1 MPSLRNFITRLS
13 EPRLLRTLLE
23 RHEVPVTANVRLDDT
38 TAAFAAIDECI
49 NNCPRGTRAVLM
61 ADIERIEGLATEPG
75 EVAIDS
81 VTLHEELASLPSRH
95 ARALHVFLHDVQG
108 FRRAEEIVYN
118 DTQRLGR
125 DWTPFGCKEGLD
137 PASDPQAIE
146 AFKEALRAHFD
157 TPNVHVEVFERS
169 RVGFPD
175 DDDENDGR
183 TLLSQ
188 ITVYREDRPNTELAF
203 RKDGALGTEVRSRV
217 LEAALT
223 YEPSTG
229 IIECVGSQRDSRAEM
244 ARLMATTLLKTAPE
258 FEPVPLRLYDL
269 DPLRQRMTFDRDPE
283 DAIEEVRV
291 AMMRLSPVEASAER
305 ITIESMAKN
314 GRDIWSA
321 VEARL
326 GSEALTSDY
335 RIDQARIVVRYR
347 SRESNRTR
355 SLPILITH
363 PHKSNIKDRVE
374 IERVVANKYLPRWGL
389 VAA

>member
-1 MPSLRNFITRLS
+1 MPSTRNFITRLS
-13 EPRLLRTLLE
+13 EPRLLRSFLE
-23 RHEVPVTANVRLDDT
+23 RLGVPIAADIGLDET
-38 TAAFAAIDECI
+38 SVALAAIEEGFNLSGYGARSQFI
-49 NNCPRGTRAVLM
+49 SA
-61 ADIERIEGLATEPG
+61 IEKIEKLATEQG

-81 VTLHEELASLPSRH
+81 VTIHDDLPELPSRH
-95 ARALHVFLHDVQG
+95 ARALYVYLHDPEG

-118 DTQRLGR
+118 DALRLGR

-137 PASDPQAIE
+137 PVADPAAIE

-157 TPNVHVEVFERS
+157 TPNVHVDIFERS
-169 RVGFPD
+169 RIGFA
-175 DDDENDGR
+175 DDDESDGL
-183 TLLSQ
+183 TQLIQ
-188 ITVYREDRPNTELAF
+188 MTIYREDRPNTELAF
-203 RKDGALGTEVRSRV
+203 LKNGALGTEVRRRV

-229 IIECVGSQRDSRAEM
+229 TIECVGSHRDSRAEM

-269 DPLRQRMTFDRDPE
+269 EPLRQRIAFTSDPE
-283 DAIEEVRV
+283 DGIEDVRV
-291 AMMRLSPVEASAER
+291 AMLRLSPIEASAER

-314 GRDIWSA
+314 DRDIWGT

-326 GSEALTSDY
+326 GPEALARDY

-355 SLPILITH
+355 SLPIMITH

-389 VAA
+389 IAA